1 MKFLDDLGKKI
12 LFFDGAMGTMLQ
24 AKGLGVGELPE
35 TWNVTHPEVVQSIHK
50 AYVEAGAQIIKT
62 NTFGANALK
71 YQGTTYS
78 VATLV
83 EAAVKNAKAAGA
95 PLVALDLGPTG
106 KLLAPYGDLPFEK
119 AVAIYAEVVQSR
131 YSCRSGFNPH

>member
-1 MKFLDDLGKKI
+1 MIWVKKYCFLMAPWEPCSKL
-12 LFFDGAMGTMLQ
+12 
-24 AKGLGVGELPE
+24 KGLGVGELPE

-71 YQGTTYS
+71 YQGTNYS

-95 PLVALDLGPTG
+95 PLVALRFRAYRKTAGSLRRF
-106 KLLAPYGDLPFEK
+106 AF
-119 AVAIYAEVVQSR
+119 
-131 YSCRSGFNPH
+131 